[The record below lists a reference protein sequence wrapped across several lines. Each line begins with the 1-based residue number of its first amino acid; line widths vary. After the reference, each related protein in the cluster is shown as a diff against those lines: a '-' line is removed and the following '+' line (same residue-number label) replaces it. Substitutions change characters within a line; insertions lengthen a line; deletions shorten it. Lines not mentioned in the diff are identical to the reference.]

1 MPTTDTIEDMTA
13 HLPKVSSS
21 SSWTLSRSRTR
32 IAEEALG
39 VPAWVMITRLFIG
52 LGWTRAAVE
61 KVIDS
66 DWWNGTG
73 IVTFIGEQSA
83 QTLGWYRPVL
93 DGMVAPNPVLFAVIV
108 VVAEIAVAVSLLS
121 GRAVGYGLLL
131 GMFLNLNFLAAG
143 AVNPSAFYLLSQ
155 GALALWLA
163 EQVRSGKLIT
173 RTLSAIAIAAYV
185 LGVMSLPNIGTL
197 HPARVMADPGI
208 MFVLVALLTVV
219 ACDLAH
225 RRISGGQALPPLR
238 WFSQRAGSG
247 RRSTTASELAEGS
260 QV

>member
-1 MPTTDTIEDMTA
+1 M
-13 HLPKVSSS
+13 
-21 SSWTLSRSRTR
+21 
-32 IAEEALG
+32 G

-66 DWWNGTG
+66 DWWSGSG
-73 IVTFIGEQSA
+73 ILAFIAEQSSH
-83 QTLGWYRPVL
+83 TLGWYRPVL
-93 DGMVAPNPVLFAVIV
+93 DGMVAPNAVLFAVIV
-108 VVAEIAVAVSLLS
+108 IIAQLAVAVSLLS

-163 EQVRSGKLIT
+163 EQARSGKLIT
-173 RTLSAIAIAAYV
+173 RTLSTIAVAAYV
-185 LGVMSLPNIGTL
+185 LGVMSLPYIGTL

-208 MFVLVALLTVV
+208 MFVVVALLTVV

-225 RRISGGQALPPLR
+225 RRITGGKALPPLE
-238 WFSQRAGSG
+238 WFSQKASSGAAIEDRAV
-247 RRSTTASELAEGS
+247 AS
-260 QV
+260 